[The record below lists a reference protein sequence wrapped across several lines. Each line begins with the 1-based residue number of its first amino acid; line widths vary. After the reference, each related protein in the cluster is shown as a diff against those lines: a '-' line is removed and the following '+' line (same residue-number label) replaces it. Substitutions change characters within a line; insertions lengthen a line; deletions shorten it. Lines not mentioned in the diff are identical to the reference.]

1 ARRPRGG
8 SDGRRRLVA
17 HLRLDHAAAAAAL
30 HRARGAAGDHLRGQ
44 HVRPDLHHD
53 GRRAGH
59 RERQPALL
67 HLPTRLPRLRHRS
80 GRGDGRRRRHRH
92 HHRGDAGTAPHLP
105 QLRREG
111 VTMSAQTYTGP
122 RRRGVGVALTTVT
135 WLLALAFFFPVLW
148 LAMTAFKQENQAS
161 SSPPTWVFTP
171 TLDQFRAVIE
181 GGSAVYVGNSAIATG
196 VSTLLVLLL
205 GIPASYALSIRPVKR
220 VSDVLFFFI
229 STKMLPVVAVI
240 VPIYVIAG
248 QLRVL
253 DNIWTLVVLYTAMNL
268 PIAVWMMRSFFQEIP
283 VEVLEAASMDGAG
296 LMRTLRSVLLP
307 MVAPGIAATALICVI
322 FAWNEFFFALN
333 LTASR
338 AATVPLF
345 ITSTMTS
352 EGLFLARLSAA
363 AILAS
368 LPVILAGW
376 IAQKQLVRG
385 LSMGAIK

>member
-1 ARRPRGG
+1 MTATAPPRDAGAPAARAPRR
-8 SDGRRRLVA
+8 DPATRRR
-17 HLRLDHAAAAAAL
+17 
-30 HRARGAAGDHLRGQ
+30 
-44 HVRPDLHHD
+44 
-53 GRRAGH
+53 
-59 RERQPALL
+59 
-67 HLPTRLPRLRHRS
+67 S
-80 GRGDGRRRRHRH
+80 
-92 HHRGDAGTAPHLP
+92 
-105 QLRREG
+105 
-111 VTMSAQTYTGP
+111 TGML
-122 RRRGVGVALTTVT
+122 LTTLT
-135 WLLALAFFFPVLW
+135 WILAVGFFFPVAW
-148 LAMTAFKQENQAS
+148 LAMTAFKQEAEAQS
-161 SSPPTWVFTP
+161 DPPTFFFTP
-171 TLDQFRAVIE
+171 TLDQFRAVVE
-181 GGSAVYVGNSAIATG
+181 GGSGTYVLNSVIATG

-205 GIPASYALSIRPVKR
+205 GIPAAYALSIRPVEK

-248 QLRVL
+248 EIHAL

-268 PIAVWMMRSFFQEIP
+268 PLAVWMMRSFFQEVP
-283 VEVLEAASMDGAG
+283 AEVLEAAAMDGAG
-296 LMRTLRSVLLP
+296 LLKTLRSVLMP

-345 ITSTMTS
+345 IVSTMTS
-352 EGLFLARLSAA
+352 EGLFLARLCAA
-363 AILAS
+363 ALLAS